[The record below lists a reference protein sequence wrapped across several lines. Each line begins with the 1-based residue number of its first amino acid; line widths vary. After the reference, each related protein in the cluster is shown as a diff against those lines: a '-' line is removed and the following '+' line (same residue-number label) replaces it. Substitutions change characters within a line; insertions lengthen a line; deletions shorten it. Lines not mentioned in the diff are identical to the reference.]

1 MPRKPEEAREEA
13 DGQVKTPRRRTSIS
27 TSSSSPASDSSP
39 NVTEAKPPAS
49 VGATT
54 VDATE
59 PGPTLPVTETPYGA
73 EEEIRRRAY
82 ELYEQ
87 DGRQHGRDH
96 DHWLRA
102 EAEVLGGSN
111 EVRVNDARAS
121 QARSNARAPRRSQK
135 SA

>member
-1 MPRKPEEAREEA
+1 MPSKREEA
-13 DGQVKTPRRRTSIS
+13 DGPVKATRRRTSTI
-27 TSSSSPASDSSP
+27 TLSSSTPASDASP
-39 NVTEAKPPAS
+39 NVTEAKPPTS
-49 VGATT
+49 VSAT
-54 VDATE
+54 VPA
-59 PGPTLPVTETPYGA
+59 PTLPVTETPYGA

-102 EAEVLGGSN
+102 EAEVLS
-111 EVRVNDARAS
+111 RANDAR
-121 QARSNARAPRRSQK
+121 SNQRAPRRGQK